1 MTYLSIQFL
10 IFLIITVLFYYI
22 ISRRARW
29 CVLLLAS
36 VIFYLYAGFDKF
48 LIAIITSFII
58 WLASWAINK
67 QYGKADQEII
77 EQELTGKEKAVL
89 FEKYK
94 RKCRYLILIP
104 ALCLVVGVLAYCKFA
119 EMLWDALWQAFA
131 LYISWDVIVPLG
143 ISYYTFSSVGYL
155 LDVYWRKAG
164 HIRNYFKF
172 FLCVLYFPQIV
183 QGPIT
188 RYSRLER
195 ELFQEHGF
203 DYKQVCFGIQLMLY
217 GYAKKMIL
225 ADRLSL
231 YTSAVFGNLQD
242 YEGLVVLTAVF
253 ASAFQLYMDFS
264 GCMDIVRGTSQIFGV
279 ELDQNFQHPFFS
291 TSTAEFW
298 RRWHMT
304 LGTWFKDYVYM
315 PVAVSKWLIKL
326 ITKIRNRFGKEAAK
340 VVNTVIPLLIVWL
353 LTGIWHGT
361 GWNYVVWGLYY
372 GTIIICSTVLAGQY
386 KKLAKRLHIDV
397 TTKSYRT
404 FQMVRTFLV
413 FAGGR
418 LITAPGT
425 LENTWTAVR
434 QMFRSFNPWIFWD
447 GTLYGMGLD
456 YKDWCVVV
464 IGLLL
469 VRWISIMQEKGSV
482 REAVARRNIVLR
494 WLIYYMAFFAILI
507 FGMYGAGYN
516 AGDFIY
522 GNF

>member
-1 MTYLSIQFL
+1 MTYLSIKFL
-10 IFLIITVLFYYI
+10 IFLIITTLLYYI
-22 ISRRARW
+22 IPKRTRW

-36 VIFYLYAGFDKF
+36 VVFYLYAGYDKF
-48 LIAIITSFII
+48 LMVIATSLVI
-58 WLASWAINK
+58 WLASWAINR
-67 QYGKADQEII
+67 QYRRADQEIA
-77 EQELTGKEKAVL
+77 EQGLAGKEKAALLV
-89 FEKYK
+89 KYK
-94 RKCRYLILIP
+94 RKCRNLFLIP
-104 ALCLVVGVLAYCKFA
+104 ALCLVTGALAYCKFA
-119 EMLWDALWQAFA
+119 EMLSDALWQAFA

-143 ISYYTFSSVGYL
+143 ISYYTFSSLGYL
-155 LDVYWRKAG
+155 LDVYWRKTN
-164 HIRNYFKF
+164 HISNYFKYI
-172 FLCVLYFPQIV
+172 LCVLYFPQIV
-183 QGPIT
+183 QGPIA
-188 RYSRLER
+188 RYGRLEKQLFR
-195 ELFQEHGF
+195 EHAF

-231 YTSAVFGNLQD
+231 YTSTVFGSLQD
-242 YEGLVVLTAVF
+242 YEGLVILIAVL
-253 ASAFQLYMDFS
+253 ASVFQLYMDFS
-264 GCMDIVRGTSQIFGV
+264 GCMDIVRGASQIFGV

-298 RRWHMT
+298 RRWHIT

-315 PVAVSKWLIKL
+315 PVAVSKRLIKL
-326 ITKIRNRFGKEAAK
+326 ISKIRDKFGKEAAK
-340 VVNTVIPLLIVWL
+340 MVNTVVPLLIVWL
-353 LTGIWHGT
+353 LTGLWHGT

-372 GTIIICSTVLAGQY
+372 GTIIICSTLLIGQY
-386 KKLAKRLHIDV
+386 KKLAGLLHIDV
-397 TTKSYRT
+397 TTRSYRV

-425 LENTWTAVR
+425 LEDTWMAVR

-456 YKDWCVVV
+456 YKDWCVVI

-469 VRWISIMQEKGSV
+469 VRRISIMQEKGSV
-482 REAVARRNIVLR
+482 REMIARRNIVLR
-494 WLIYYMAFFAILI
+494 WLIYYGAFFAILI

-516 AGDFIY
+516 ASDFIY

>member
-1 MTYLSIQFL
+1 MTYLSILFIVFL
-10 IFLIITVLFYYI
+10 TITTLLYYLFPKHI
-22 ISRRARW
+22 RW
-29 CVLLLAS
+29 CVLLFAS
-36 VIFYLYAGFDKF
+36 AVFYWYAGYDKF
-48 LIAIITSFII
+48 LIVVVTSLLV
-58 WLASWAINK
+58 WLASWIINC
-67 QYGKADQEII
+67 QYQKADWEIAKQAI
-77 EQELTGKEKAVL
+77 DGKEKAAL
-89 FEKYK
+89 LAKYK
-94 RKCRYLILIP
+94 RRCRKFILIP
-104 ALCLVVGVLAYCKFA
+104 TLCLVLGTLVYCKFG
-119 EMLWDALWQAFA
+119 EMLTEAIWQVFS

-155 LDVYWRKAG
+155 LDVYWRKTG
-164 HIRNYFKF
+164 HIGNYFKF
-172 FLCVLYFPQIV
+172 LLCVLYFPQIV
-183 QGPIT
+183 QGPIA
-188 RYSRLER
+188 RYNCLEK
-195 ELFQEHGF
+195 ELFKEHPF
-203 DYKQVCFGIQLMLY
+203 DFKQICFGMQLMIY

-225 ADRLSL
+225 ADRLAL
-231 YTSAVFGNLQD
+231 YTSAVFGNLQN
-242 YEGLVVLTAVF
+242 YEGLVILAAIL
-253 ASAFQLYMDFS
+253 ASAFQIYMDFS
-264 GCMDIVRGTSQIFGV
+264 GCMDIVQGASQIFGV
-279 ELDQNFQHPFFS
+279 TLERNFKHPFFS

-298 RRWHMT
+298 RRWHIT

-326 ITKIRNRFGKEAAK
+326 VTKIRNQFGKEAAK

-361 GWNYVVWGLYY
+361 GWNYVIWGLYY

-404 FQMVRTFLV
+404 FQMVRTFFV

-469 VRWISIMQEKGSV
+469 VRRISIMQEKGSV
-482 REAVARRNIVLR
+482 REAIARRNIVLR
-494 WLIYYMAFFAILI
+494 WLIYYMAFFSILI
-507 FGMYGAGYN
+507 FGMYGAGYH
-516 AGDFIY
+516 ASDFIY